1 MATDSTSP
9 NEYVAHDARNEIL
22 VGVNETAASGSAV
35 RWATREA
42 AACGCGLY
50 IVHVVDAHIFGAS
63 SGWLSSEL
71 RRMFRPVVENA
82 VAIAREIDATVHV
95 RTAVLFGTPAR
106 SMVRQSRHAALTV
119 VGRSERRDMSRRIFG
134 SVTWHLLAA
143 GRATVV
149 VDAGTTRS
157 ASAATERFV
166 VALDGRGGPREA
178 MTFAFTAADTR
189 RLPVHLVHAAQSP
202 EDVDPGVVAARW
214 RQRYPDVTVT
224 TAAGHTSIAETMKVQ
239 CRPGDLLVLG
249 RHHFRLTHQDVGA
262 TTRSI
267 LASLPCAVAVI
278 GDAATLD
285 MVTVADVM
293 TDDVVSVTADTPLK
307 TLAELIVTHR
317 VSGLPVVD
325 QSGKVVGVVS
335 ELDLLAKV
343 AAGPLSAESMR
354 RLPRHLRQKARGETA
369 SDVMTSDVVTVEA
382 DMAVPQAALTALT
395 AGVRR
400 LPVTD
405 PAGLLVGIVTRSDL
419 LRLLLCSDAELQ
431 SSILED
437 VQSVAALAD
446 LADAD
451 IEVKDGIVTVRGEA
465 GRRTDL
471 LKVSEDLRAVPGVVA
486 VHNEMT
492 YRSDDTMPPPL
503 SGVYL

>member
-1 MATDSTSP
+1 
-9 NEYVAHDARNEIL
+9 
-22 VGVNETAASGSAV
+22 
-35 RWATREA
+35 
-42 AACGCGLY
+42 
-50 IVHVVDAHIFGAS
+50 
-63 SGWLSSEL
+63 
-71 RRMFRPVVENA
+71 
-82 VAIAREIDATVHV
+82 
-95 RTAVLFGTPAR
+95 
-106 SMVRQSRHAALTV
+106 
-119 VGRSERRDMSRRIFG
+119 
-134 SVTWHLLAA
+134 
-143 GRATVV
+143 
-149 VDAGTTRS
+149 
-157 ASAATERFV
+157 
-166 VALDGRGGPREA
+166 
-178 MTFAFTAADTR
+178 MTFAFTAASTR
-189 RLPVHLVHAAQSP
+189 HLPVHLVHAAQSP

-224 TAAGHTSIAETMKVQ
+224 TAAGHTSIAETMNVQ

-262 TTRSI
+262 KTRSI

-335 ELDLLAKV
+335 EFDLLAKV

-354 RLPRHLRQKARGETA
+354 RLPRRLRQKARGETA

-382 DMAVPQAALTALT
+382 DMTVPQAALTALR

-405 PAGLLVGIVTRSDL
+405 PAGRLVGIVTRSDL

-492 YRSDDTMPPPL
+492 YRSDDTIPPPL